1 MIQRIQSA
9 FLFLAALCL
18 SVIFMFPVVEFNVRN
33 TALPM
38 YVTGFPPESLYN
50 AVVQKYWFLLF
61 SLLLIAAITLLLV
74 ALFSYKKRPRQ
85 LKLCSASFFLTIVF
99 LVLLCFLPDVI
110 AGRIEPGI
118 DKDIAN
124 KIVKLQWPVV
134 LPVLSLVLNY
144 LAMRFIRKDEAL
156 VRAADRLR

>member
-18 SVIFMFPVVEFNVRN
+18 SVIFMFPVVVFNIRD
-33 TALPM
+33 TPLPM

-50 AVVQKYWFLLF
+50 AVVKGYWFILF
-61 SLLLIAAITLLLV
+61 CIILIAAITLLLV

-85 LKLCSASFFLTIVF
+85 LKLCSVSFFLTIIF
-99 LVLLCFLPDVI
+99 LVLLCFVPDVI

-118 DKDIAN
+118 GKEASR
-124 KIVKLQWPVV
+124 IVKLQWPIA
-134 LPVLSLVLNY
+134 LPVLSLALNY
-144 LAMRFIRKDEAL
+144 LAVRFIRKDEAL
-156 VRAADRLR
+156 VRSADRLR

>member
-18 SVIFMFPVVEFNVRN
+18 SVIFMFPVVELNVRD
-33 TALPM
+33 TPLPM

-61 SLLLIAAITLLLV
+61 SLLLIAVITLLLV
-74 ALFSYKKRPRQ
+74 ALFSYKRRPRQ
-85 LKLCSASFFLTIVF
+85 IKLCSLSFFLTIIF

-110 AGRIEPGI
+110 AARIEPGI
-118 DKDIAN
+118 GKDAA
-124 KIVKLQWPVV
+124 KIVKLQWPVI
-134 LPVLSLVLNY
+134 LPVLSLVLNF
-144 LAMRFIRKDEAL
+144 LAVRFIRKDEAL
-156 VRAADRLR
+156 VRSADRLR

>member
-18 SVIFMFPVVEFNVRN
+18 SVIFMFPVVVFNMRD
-33 TALPM
+33 TTLPM
-38 YVTGFPPESLYN
+38 YVTGFAPESLYN
-50 AVVQKYWFLLF
+50 AVVQRYWFLLF

-85 LKLCSASFFLTIVF
+85 LRLCSVSFFLTLVF
-99 LVLLCFLPDVI
+99 LVLLCFVPDVI

-118 DKDIAN
+118 GKDAA
-124 KIVKLQWPVV
+124 KIVKLQWPVA
-134 LPVLSLVLNY
+134 LLVLSLALNY
-144 LAMRFIRKDEAL
+144 LAVRFIRKDEAL

>member
-18 SVIFMFPVVEFNVRN
+18 SVIFMFPVVEFNVRA
-33 TALPM
+33 TPLPM

-61 SLLLIAAITLLLV
+61 SLLLIATITLLLV

-85 LKLCSASFFLTIVF
+85 LKLCSVSFFLTIIF

-110 AGRIEPGI
+110 AGCIEPGI
-118 DKDIAN
+118 GKGAA
-124 KIVKLQWPVV
+124 KIVKLQWPVI
-134 LPVLSLVLNY
+134 LPVLSLALNY
-144 LAMRFIRKDEAL
+144 LAVRFIRKDEAL
-156 VRAADRLR
+156 VRSADRLR